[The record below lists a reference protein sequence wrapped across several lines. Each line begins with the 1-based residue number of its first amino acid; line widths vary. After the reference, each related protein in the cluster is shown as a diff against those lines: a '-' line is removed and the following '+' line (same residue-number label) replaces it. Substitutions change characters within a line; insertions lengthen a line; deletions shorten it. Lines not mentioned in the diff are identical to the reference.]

1 MMDDEKMPV
10 EAEEL
15 VNKILDG
22 IANGNLDMEMKDSY
36 FPERVCIIEGLPFRK
51 FDLLSFVCV
60 LIDEN
65 KLEDAENLL
74 NMTNGLYLP
83 DRYSKS
89 YERLSDALRDLIIY
103 EEMRKNEV
111 YYQEIFKVHCSE
123 ILGSEYKIFDKKD
136 LKPKRP
142 DAWVVNDDNLIIPV
156 EMKKHHF
163 NSDALRQLE
172 EYMQLYGCSH
182 GIAIGDKLTTLL
194 PDNIMF
200 VPLDKI
206 KAFD

>member
-36 FPERVCIIEGLPFRK
+36 FPERVCIIEGIPFRK

-74 NMTNGLYLP
+74 NMTNGLYIP

-89 YERLSDALRDLIIY
+89 YERLSDALRDLI
-103 EEMRKNEV
+103 
-111 YYQEIFKVHCSE
+111 IFKVHCSE

-142 DAWVVNDDNLIIPV
+142 DAWVVNEDNLIIPV